1 VLPST
6 AGAGVYNSS
15 IATLVAS
22 KGSVSQSISEDKEI
36 GKESNAKEMDILH
49 VEKQKQLSLL
59 KPMSTNDLYLK
70 VIQEMYPGMNT
81 GRLSSNLTYYEN
93 WAQVRAT
100 ASLKAFTT
108 VKKMIT
114 EKKIVYDN
122 RMSLSDDES
131 SDGSYASYIQKKP
144 KKVNLDK
151 DDKKFFTSLLTCYAL
166 FFAFDSRNVSESYC
180 PFAKYNEGWQ
190 KMNSLEPILSGY
202 TCQNR
207 SFKADELQQHVE
219 QTHSKSWCGMGVKLF
234 LHDLYPSPLTEDKQ
248 FTSKQA
254 QKKKTKGKTSHS
266 QLFPHFIILLTHSLK
281 QNYCRIFNFTDIHTL
296 LLDPKE

>member
-1 VLPST
+1 MQRKSEVANST
-6 AGAGVYNSS
+6 KT
-15 IATLVAS
+15 TLVAS
-22 KGSVSQSISEDKEI
+22 KGSVSQSESVAKDMGIHRVAEQKE
-36 GKESNAKEMDILH
+36 
-49 VEKQKQLSLL
+49 LSVL
-59 KPMSTNDLYLK
+59 KSPTKNDLYLQA
-70 VIQEMYPGMNT
+70 IQEMYPGINT
-81 GRLSSNLTYYEN
+81 GRLSSNLAYYEN

-100 ASLKAFTT
+100 AALKAFTT

-122 RMSLSDDES
+122 RTSLSDDES

-144 KKVNLDK
+144 KKVNLDE
-151 DDKKFFTSLLTCYAL
+151 DDKKFFTSLPTCYAL

-202 TCQNR
+202 TCRNR
-207 SFKADELQQHVE
+207 SFKADELRQHVE

-234 LHDLYPSPLTEDKQ
+234 LHELYPSPLTEDKQ
-248 FTSKQA
+248 FTSKQG

-266 QLFPHFIILLTHSLK
+266 QLFPHFIILLTHILK
-281 QNYCRIFNFTDIHTL
+281 QKYCRIYYFTDIHTL
-296 LLDPKE
+296 LHDPKE